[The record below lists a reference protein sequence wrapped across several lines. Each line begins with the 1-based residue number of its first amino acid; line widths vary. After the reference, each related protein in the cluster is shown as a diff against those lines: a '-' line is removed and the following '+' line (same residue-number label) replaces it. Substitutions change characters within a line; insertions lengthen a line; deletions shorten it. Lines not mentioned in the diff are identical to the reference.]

1 MSKSLLNE
9 IQEINSRFYG
19 RNIDKMPKLIAEGR
33 TPFSVADLMKIK
45 SEARTVSNAPKAVR
59 NLLLY
64 DYFDTRDAFVRPA
77 HPNGIVKNGRAKIVL
92 DAQQLIGLTPKSESS
107 LSDGALILPEG
118 IYEELEGLDLSRRD
132 LRKYASEEWKKKEE
146 LKSNPI
152 LQFLARDRNLL
163 EEFLD
168 IVVFSEGYDRAM
180 AVYIAPAQDAPTMR
194 SVCICGSR
202 DSRFSIDCRVHLDD
216 KSGRLFGRYNAEK

>member
-1 MSKSLLNE
+1 MSELQLNDVQNYKE
-9 IQEINSRFYG
+9 FYG
-19 RNIDKMPKLIAEGR
+19 DAREQMPKLIAEGR

-132 LRKYASEEWKKKEE
+132 LRKYASEEWKKKDPIQRMEKYLIENNMASDEE
-146 LKSNPI
+146 MKEI
-152 LQFLARDRNLL
+152 DKR
-163 EEFLD
+163 
-168 IVVFSEGYDRAM
+168 V
-180 AVYIAPAQDAPTMR
+180 QD
-194 SVCICGSR
+194 VIE
-202 DSRFSIDCRVHLDD
+202 D
-216 KSGRLFGRYNAEK
+216 AEKFAENSPYPDGKEAIEGLYATPIRKGVKEL